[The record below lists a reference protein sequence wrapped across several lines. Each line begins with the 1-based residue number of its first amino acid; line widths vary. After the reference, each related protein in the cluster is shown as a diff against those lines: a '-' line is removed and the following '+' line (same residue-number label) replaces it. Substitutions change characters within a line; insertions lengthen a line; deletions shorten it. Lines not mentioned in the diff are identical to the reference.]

1 MRKFMPLLLITVGLI
16 GCGDKDDSGETG
28 SPALSGACELAAEI
42 EACPECADGDVTCS
56 YGEESVTEL
65 SCGDCQARSSLLNQ
79 LCDGEIEDS
88 RDDIEAGLSCSD
100 PE

>member
-1 MRKFMPLLLITVGLI
+1 MRTFMPLLLITVALV

-28 SPALSGACELAAEI
+28 APVLSGACELAAEI

-56 YGEESVTEL
+56 YGDESVTEL
-65 SCGDCQARSSLLNQ
+65 SCGDCQARSSLLNA
-79 LCDGEIEDS
+79 LCDAEIEDE
-88 RDDIEAGLSCSD
+88 RAEIEAGLSCSD

>member
-1 MRKFMPLLLITVGLI
+1 MRKLMPLLLITVGLI

-28 SPALSGACELAAEI
+28 APAQSAACEMAAEI

-79 LCDGEIEDS
+79 LCDADIEDE
-88 RDDIEAGLSCSD
+88 RAEIEAGLSCSD